1 MTPDGVIVIYNNIT
15 YKNVK
20 LYRWYD
26 FFGGMNR
33 FFQIEATIIALKR
46 VFKVI
51 YRCFN

>member
-1 MTPDGVIVIYNNIT
+1 MCKHLIIMSIIMMPDGVIVIYNNVV

-33 FFQIEATIIALKR
+33 IFS
-46 VFKVI
+46 
-51 YRCFN
+51 N